1 MPSPP
6 PPNTNTVRVSVD
18 EMRFF
23 PAHVV
28 ITKGTS
34 VRWEPVS
41 GCSVA
46 HCLEVVDAE
55 ETNFAMSP
63 AMVPGTPWD
72 FEFTEVGNFH
82 YRSLIYCFM
91 KGTVTVVEAVD
102 VLPTPKRSSTSRVLQ
117 RSSAWTGAS
126 SAGEPSSKE
135 LHGVPVAQRDA
146 STDHGAADKLV
157 SLQYTRLA
165 SDETVEEENSTS
177 YELDP
182 EKPKSTVSS
191 SGNSRNDYAKD
202 DARVPKSHL
211 PPNQLIRAAAETSR
225 RLLETS
231 SSVSTT
237 ERTYTKCDRCSLT
250 FVSETNRQRHRV
262 SCEKRRGTRGKPPVV
277 ALDEVVKFW
286 TQVRVARFPNPGT
299 RCFISQ
305 PVTVCPYIA
314 QYMTD
319 TFRSQPQ
326 LPSAARR
333 DVCLVSQPGEAG
345 ALVAAGFKGRT
356 STRVEQQENDQS
368 FLKYKQAGSTLA
380 IAAGVFDEKYADKTQ
395 IATETATLFAC
406 LREAS
411 EGTYF
416 GRHTNLDLPTMILDE
431 NLEAAL
437 AFLLEQRI
445 SERYLDERSVE
456 AELARK
462 TLLLEI
468 DETAAKTERR
478 DAHRGA
484 RNKAKKAKARTK
496 RRGDSTLS
504 GASGVSEN
512 ETGGEE
518 IMESEEDE
526 TTETSKLLELERV
539 KRDSDL
545 DAAAAKEHAELE
557 AHTASAASA
566 KSESRPRRGLDF
578 RGDSA
583 KGAGATPVLPARP
596 TDDAVEKKTTST
608 KKLPPRPATAP
619 VSLLREGFTIPTPK
633 KQSPESAKK
642 TPVVVKPLSR
652 VKELPVVPVQ
662 SGIIENLDSAVV
674 KKSRRNKKL
683 ERRAG
688 GGISDVATTDISASG
703 SDVGY
708 RTASDTELLFG
719 TGPSGSVTT
728 KQSRRA
734 RVAARANDANG
745 AGGETLS
752 LLEMLTGNAAL
763 PPPIPFVALVSETPT
778 ASPTATPTKP
788 VPRTTHSPSNITAPP
803 TPVAEFVS
811 PASCSFTARGIP
823 IAPLLTPERICDLR
837 GTGGGPPIA
846 MPFPNH
852 AVPMATRAPPM
863 AHHPFPTGGVPMMST
878 TPHPAPPIAHQA
890 HMLNAAPPVPAGID
904 PEMYM
909 RHYMTA
915 LAAIQ
920 KTHAEHSWVVFAPP
934 LPPGP
939 PPQMFWQ
946 YS

>member
-102 VLPTPKRSSTSRVLQ
+102 VLPTPKRSSTSRVSQ

-126 SAGEPSSKE
+126 SEDGEPTSKE
-135 LHGVPVAQRDA
+135 LHGVLVAQRDA

-165 SDETVEEENSTS
+165 SDETVEEEKNTS

-182 EKPKSTVSS
+182 KKPKSTVSS

-202 DARVPKSHL
+202 DARVPKSHHPL
-211 PPNQLIRAAAETSR
+211 DQLIRAAAETSR
-225 RLLETS
+225 RFLETS

-286 TQVRVARFPNPGT
+286 TQ
-299 RCFISQ
+299 
-305 PVTVCPYIA
+305 
-314 QYMTD
+314 
-319 TFRSQPQ
+319 

-356 STRVEQQENDQS
+356 ATRVEQQENDQS

-380 IAAGVFDEKYADKTQ
+380 IAAGVFDEKYADETQ

-411 EGTYF
+411 EGTCF

-456 AELARK
+456 AEFARK

-468 DETAAKTERR
+468 DETAAETERR

-518 IMESEEDE
+518 IMEAEEDE

-619 VSLLREGFTIPTPK
+619 VSPLREGFTIPTPK
-633 KQSPESAKK
+633 KQSPESANK

-745 AGGETLS
+745 TGGETLS

-763 PPPIPFVALVSETPT
+763 PPPILFVALVSETPT
-778 ASPTATPTKP
+778 ATTYGYTYQACATHYALALEY
-788 VPRTTHSPSNITAPP
+788 HSATDPGRGVCLARL
-803 TPVAEFVS
+803 VFVHR
-811 PASCSFTARGIP
+811 ARHSDRAVVDAG
-823 IAPLLTPERICDLR
+823 EDLR
-837 GTGGGPPIA
+837 FAGNGRWSA
-846 MPFPNH
+846 NRD
-852 AVPMATRAPPM
+852 AVPKSRSADGYARAAM

-904 PEMYM
+904 PEVYM
-909 RHYMTA
+909 RHYMSA

>member
-211 PPNQLIRAAAETSR
+211 PPDQLIRAAAETSR

-286 TQVRVARFPNPGT
+286 T
-299 RCFISQ
+299 
-305 PVTVCPYIA
+305 
-314 QYMTD
+314 
-319 TFRSQPQ
+319 Q

-512 ETGGEE
+512 ETGVEE
-518 IMESEEDE
+518 IMEAEEDE
-526 TTETSKLLELERV
+526 TSNLLELERV

-904 PEMYM
+904 PEVYM

>member
-211 PPNQLIRAAAETSR
+211 PPDQLIRAAAETSR

-286 TQVRVARFPNPGT
+286 T
-299 RCFISQ
+299 
-305 PVTVCPYIA
+305 
-314 QYMTD
+314 
-319 TFRSQPQ
+319 Q

-468 DETAAKTERR
+468 DERR
-478 DAHRGA
+478 RRRNGATRIGGRETKPRKQRRG
-484 RNKAKKAKARTK
+484 RNGGVIVHSVGHQEFPRMKLGLRKLWK
-496 RRGDSTLS
+496 RRRMRRPICWNS
-504 GASGVSEN
+504 SE
-512 ETGGEE
+512 
-518 IMESEEDE
+518 
-526 TTETSKLLELERV
+526 
-539 KRDSDL
+539 
-545 DAAAAKEHAELE
+545 
-557 AHTASAASA
+557 
-566 KSESRPRRGLDF
+566 
-578 RGDSA
+578 
-583 KGAGATPVLPARP
+583 
-596 TDDAVEKKTTST
+596 
-608 KKLPPRPATAP
+608 
-619 VSLLREGFTIPTPK
+619 
-633 KQSPESAKK
+633 
-642 TPVVVKPLSR
+642 
-652 VKELPVVPVQ
+652 
-662 SGIIENLDSAVV
+662 
-674 KKSRRNKKL
+674 
-683 ERRAG
+683 
-688 GGISDVATTDISASG
+688 
-703 SDVGY
+703 
-708 RTASDTELLFG
+708 
-719 TGPSGSVTT
+719 
-728 KQSRRA
+728 
-734 RVAARANDANG
+734 
-745 AGGETLS
+745 
-752 LLEMLTGNAAL
+752 
-763 PPPIPFVALVSETPT
+763 
-778 ASPTATPTKP
+778 
-788 VPRTTHSPSNITAPP
+788 
-803 TPVAEFVS
+803 
-811 PASCSFTARGIP
+811 
-823 IAPLLTPERICDLR
+823 
-837 GTGGGPPIA
+837 
-846 MPFPNH
+846 
-852 AVPMATRAPPM
+852 
-863 AHHPFPTGGVPMMST
+863 
-878 TPHPAPPIAHQA
+878 
-890 HMLNAAPPVPAGID
+890 
-904 PEMYM
+904 
-909 RHYMTA
+909 
-915 LAAIQ
+915 
-920 KTHAEHSWVVFAPP
+920 
-934 LPPGP
+934 
-939 PPQMFWQ
+939 
-946 YS
+946 

>member
-182 EKPKSTVSS
+182 KKPKSTVNS

-286 TQVRVARFPNPGT
+286 T
-299 RCFISQ
+299 
-305 PVTVCPYIA
+305 
-314 QYMTD
+314 
-319 TFRSQPQ
+319 Q

-496 RRGDSTLS
+496 RKGDSTLS

-512 ETGGEE
+512 ETGVEE
-518 IMESEEDE
+518 IMEAEEDE
-526 TTETSKLLELERV
+526 TSNLLELERV

-688 GGISDVATTDISASG
+688 GGISDVATTDITASG

-904 PEMYM
+904 PEVYM